1 MVERYRHPG
10 FAFEPEDRLLV
21 TCELGSQDLDRHVA
35 AHCGLVCAIHRP
47 HPTDSDLLLD
57 AKLLEQDATE
67 QRVNEL
73 VVGDQQTPVVRAIL
87 GSAPELRTAAKA
99 NLPHVGKLP

>member
-1 MVERYRHPG
+1 
-10 FAFEPEDRLLV
+10 
-21 TCELGSQDLDRHVA
+21 
-35 AHCGLVCAIHRP
+35 
-47 HPTDSDLLLD
+47 LLLD